1 MSADLERDLG
11 AWAAGALSRE
21 RLVATYGA
29 EAAGTVAVHD
39 RLTELAGGMPIPDAE
54 AGWAALVARIE
65 AAAPVVPL
73 RRHDRGRRTVSLLI
87 AAALMVG
94 GSAFAAVRSWTP
106 HDPVPSRPSQ
116 VVTDVGTTFGPSDRG
131 LVPPLAPTAPAHDGH
146 PSSRTHHGHVG
157 SDASGPSGTGDG
169 SSSVD
174 DPNDRDH
181 GTGNDGS
188 HDDQGGGNDG
198 PSGSGQ
204 DGQGGNQGASGDQ
217 QGGSQGQ
224 DSQ

>member
-11 AWAAGALSRE
+11 AWAAGVLSRE
-21 RLVATYGA
+21 RLVATHGA

-65 AAAPVVPL
+65 APAP
-73 RRHDRGRRTVSLLI
+73 VSLLI
-87 AAALMVG
+87 AAAVMVG
-94 GSAFAAVRSWTP
+94 GSAFAAVRSWTR

-116 VVTDVGTTFGPSDRG
+116 VVTDVGRTFGPSDRG
-131 LVPPLAPTAPAHDGH
+131 LVPLPAPTAPAHDGR
-146 PSSRTHHGHVG
+146 PSPRTHRGHVG
-157 SDASGPSGTGDG
+157 SDATGPSGTGG
-169 SSSVD
+169 SPSAD
-174 DPNDRDH
+174 DPNDRDQ

>member
-21 RLVATYGA
+21 RLVATHGA

-39 RLTELAGGMPIPDAE
+39 RLTELAGGMSIPDAE

-65 AAAPVVPL
+65 ARAPVVPL
-73 RRHDRGRRTVSLLI
+73 RRHPRRRRTVSLLI

-94 GSAFAAVRSWTP
+94 GSAFAAVRSSTR
-106 HDPVPSRPSQ
+106 HDPVPSRPPQ
-116 VVTDVGTTFGPSDRG
+116 VVTDVGTTSGPSDRG
-131 LVPPLAPTAPAHDGH
+131 LVPPPARTAPAHDAH
-146 PSSRTHHGHVG
+146 PSPRTHHGRVG
-157 SDASGPSGTGDG
+157 SDASGPSGTGGG
-169 SSSVD
+169 SPSAD

-198 PSGSGQ
+198 SGGSGQ
-204 DGQGGNQGASGDQ
+204 DGQGGDQGASGHQ
-217 QGGSQGQ
+217 QGGPQGQ
-224 DSQ
+224 DAQ